1 MYNMQ
6 LQLTLL
12 IFFFLDFF
20 IIISKHLLDLTNI
33 FFIKNKHISKHKHK
47 LVL

>member
-12 IFFFLDFF
+12 IIFFSLIFF

-33 FFIKNKHISKHKHK
+33 FYKK
-47 LVL
+47 